1 MLETSRI
8 PRLLASPAATLAT
21 SALFA
26 GSVALYF
33 VRVWHAGPLSLWYNV
48 PIAAPFAAFFL
59 DRLLPRPS
67 GGRTAA
73 LVDVA
78 VLTLALLR
86 VFAPPLPWAS
96 GHALFVSYAALTA
109 RRWPARI
116 IAGAVLLQVIYMK
129 LFVTGGLVSLI
140 AGLILGSVASVAR
153 RQLFARKVPDGCP
166 PPV

>member
-8 PRLLASPAATLAT
+8 PRLLASPPATLVI

-33 VRVWHAGPLSLWYNV
+33 ARVWHAGPLSLWYNV

-67 GGRTAA
+67 GRRASA
-73 LVDVA
+73 VVDVA
-78 VLTLALLR
+78 VLALALLR

-96 GHALFVSYAALTA
+96 GHALFLSYAALTA

-116 IAGAVLLQVIYMK
+116 IAGAVLLQVSYMK
-129 LFVTGGLVSLI
+129 LFVTGGVVSLI
-140 AGLILGSVASVAR
+140 AGLVLGAVAWLAHR
-153 RQLFARKVPDGCP
+153 RLLAAD
-166 PPV
+166 